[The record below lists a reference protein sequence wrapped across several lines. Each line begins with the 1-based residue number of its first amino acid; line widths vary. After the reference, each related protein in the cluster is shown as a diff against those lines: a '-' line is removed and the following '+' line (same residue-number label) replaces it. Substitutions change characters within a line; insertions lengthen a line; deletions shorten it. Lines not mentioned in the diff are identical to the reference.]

1 MGFLDALRISG
12 TGLSAQRMRMNV
24 ISRNLANVHTTRTDS
39 GEPYRRKDL
48 VFAAVPAS
56 NTFGEILREESRA
69 PFQEVE
75 VMGVIDDPRPFQLRY
90 EPGHPDADPDGYV
103 KYPNVDPMEEMI
115 NMISASRGYE
125 ANVTAVNAS
134 KRMAQRAL
142 EIGK

>member
-1 MGFLDALRISG
+1 MGFLDALRTSG

-24 ISRNLANVHTTRTDS
+24 ISRNLANIHTTRTES

-48 VFAAVPAS
+48 VFAAVPGS
-56 NTFGEILREESRA
+56 NTFGEILNETSR
-69 PFQEVE
+69 EVE
-75 VMGVIDDPRPFQLRY
+75 VLGVIDDPRPFQLRY

-103 KYPNVDPMEEMI
+103 QYPNVDPMEEMV